1 MENYPKVAVV
11 GTGYWGKNLV
21 RNFAELGALRAVCD
35 SDFRTLVDISSN
47 YREVEGISQVENLL
61 RRRDIDAVVIATP
74 AATHYELAKAAML
87 AGKDVFVEK
96 PMTLRVSEAEE
107 LLEISKTENRILFVG
122 HLLEYHPAVAWLKL
136 LVDGG
141 ELGKI
146 RYFYSNRLNFG
157 KFRREGDVLW
167 ELAPHDI
174 SMMIYLL
181 GVMPEKVATSGY
193 SWINPG
199 IADVTLTRLTFPGNI
214 FGHIFVSWLNDRKV
228 QELVLQG
235 EKAIATFNDTVKD
248 KLVISP
254 FFFNPEDKNHF
265 PIKNDSWLPSL
276 NPEEPLKIECR
287 EFLDCVATRRRPRTD
302 GENGLRVVKVLET
315 CQRSM
320 KQKGAKL
327 NVK

>member
-11 GTGYWGKNLV
+11 GAGYWGRNLV
-21 RNFAELGALRAVCD
+21 RNFAELGALAAVCD
-35 SDFRTLVDISSN
+35 SNFKALTEIASL
-47 YREVEGISQVENLL
+47 YREAEGIPRFENLL
-61 RRRDIDAVVIATP
+61 RKRDISAVVIATP
-74 AATHYELAKAAML
+74 AVTHYELAKAAML

-107 LLEISKTENRILFVG
+107 LVQISKAENRILFVG

-136 LVDGG
+136 LVDNG

-157 KFRREGDVLW
+157 KFRKPENVLW
-167 ELAPHDI
+167 ELAPHDL

-181 GVMPEKVATSGY
+181 GAMPEKVATSGY

-199 IADVTLTRLTFPGNI
+199 IADVTLTRLTFPGNV
-214 FGHIFVSWLNDRKV
+214 FGHIFVSWLNDKKV

-254 FFFNPEDKNHF
+254 FSFNPGDENHF
-265 PIKNDSWLPSL
+265 PTKNDPWIAPL
-276 NPEEPLKIECR
+276 NAEEPLKIECR
-287 EFLDCVATRRRPRTD
+287 EFLDCVATRRQPRTD